1 MNSTRDDKLVN
12 KKNAAV
18 KCRYVLCY
26 QSESLRN
33 DIYEFAGSLEEATVG
48 GDINFLHQ
56 LVIAEPNLVLS
67 AIDLNRKEEGRR
79 NLTSKS

>member
-1 MNSTRDDKLVN
+1 M
-12 KKNAAV
+12 KKIGAV

-26 QSESLRN
+26 QSESLRD

-56 LVIAEPNLVLS
+56 LVIAEPNLVFS
-67 AIDLNRKEEGRR
+67 AIDLHRNEGGI
-79 NLTSKS
+79 